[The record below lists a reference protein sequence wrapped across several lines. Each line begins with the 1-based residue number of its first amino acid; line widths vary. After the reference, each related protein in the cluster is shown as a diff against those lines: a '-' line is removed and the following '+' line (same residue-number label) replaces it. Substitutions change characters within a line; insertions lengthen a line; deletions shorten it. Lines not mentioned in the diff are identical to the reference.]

1 MELELVEAPKD
12 SRPWVDS
19 NSVSSDSGCEYSPSC
34 FTCPRVVCKYDED
47 HPTPDSRLVRNVEI
61 QRAFKRG
68 GRVKDLA
75 AKFGISERQVHRI
88 IYDYPKAKLPKPDP
102 KDQPDVPVSELPA
115 LRVRRFRPAYLSKP
129 SLGSKP

>member
-1 MELELVEAPKD
+1 MELELVEAPKA

-19 NSVSSDSGCEYSPSC
+19 NFVSSDSGCEYSPSC
-34 FTCPRVVCKYDED
+34 FTCPRVVCKYDEEQ
-47 HPTPDSRLVRNVEI
+47 PVDSDAKLVRNVEI
-61 QRAFKRG
+61 QRAFKG
-68 GRVKDLA
+68 GDRVKDLA
-75 AKFGISERQVHRI
+75 ARFGISERQVHRI

-129 SLGSKP
+129 SLSR